1 MGLRTIF
8 KKTLYNLKYTKKRN
22 NSVSGKYFLITGASS
37 GIGLS
42 LTRNLLNKN
51 KVIGVYNSNKSN
63 LDLIRSNNLT
73 KVKCN
78 LSDYSDFENLN
89 KIISNKKI
97 DIIINCAGIFGSN
110 NQSLENIEFENLL
123 NTFKINSVSII
134 KILQIMEKKNSIK
147 FLSKII
153 NLSSDG
159 GSIQLNNQ
167 GNAYI
172 YRLTKSALNSIS
184 KNLSVDLFKRYK
196 TEVITIDPG
205 NVKTNMNPKGFLSAD
220 KCSEYILNIAFDK
233 RNKLNG
239 KFINLQKKEIP
250 W

>member
-63 LDLIRSNNLT
+63 LDLIQSNNLT

-134 KILQIMEKKNSIK
+134 EIFFFGLVLDFKPFHSIV
-147 FLSKII
+147 
-153 NLSSDG
+153 
-159 GSIQLNNQ
+159 
-167 GNAYI
+167 
-172 YRLTKSALNSIS
+172 T
-184 KNLSVDLFKRYK
+184 
-196 TEVITIDPG
+196 
-205 NVKTNMNPKGFLSAD
+205 M
-220 KCSEYILNIAFDK
+220 
-233 RNKLNG
+233 
-239 KFINLQKKEIP
+239 
-250 W
+250 

>member
-8 KKTLYNLKYTKKRN
+8 KKTLYKLQYIKKRN
-22 NSVSGKYFLITGASS
+22 YSVSGKYVLITGASS

-42 LTRNLLNKN
+42 LTKNLLNEN

-78 LSDYSDFENLN
+78 LGDYSDFENLN

-110 NQSLENIEFENLL
+110 NQSLENIEFENLI

-134 KILQIMEKKNSIK
+134 KILQIMEKKT
-147 FLSKII
+147 L
-153 NLSSDG
+153 
-159 GSIQLNNQ
+159 LNF
-167 GNAYI
+167 Y
-172 YRLTKSALNSIS
+172 
-184 KNLSVDLFKRYK
+184 
-196 TEVITIDPG
+196 
-205 NVKTNMNPKGFLSAD
+205 
-220 KCSEYILNIAFDK
+220 
-233 RNKLNG
+233 
-239 KFINLQKKEIP
+239 
-250 W
+250 